1 MLNFIDDLLN
11 KITVYRL
18 TLYYLTALFLAAVGF
33 SAWGILPYNPYALV
47 ISAFIVLL
55 TCLVINII
63 FASVFGASPR
73 AESVYITAFILILI
87 ITPPLV
93 ENYLP
98 NISFL
103 LWASVWAM
111 ASKYIFAVGKKHI
124 FNPAAFAV
132 ALTAVTLNESASW
145 WVSSI
150 YLAPLTAVGG
160 LLILRKLRR
169 FDLAASFLIIAVPT
183 ILGFIFFKS
192 GDLVGA
198 SQKALFYSPLLFF
211 TFIMLTEPMTTPP
224 TKISRIWYGGLVGFL
239 FAPSIHIGSFYSTP
253 ELALIVGNIFSYLA
267 RNVLLFMA
275 AAKNE
280 TIAKIKQRMPSAPDI
295 IAILLFLG
303 LAGGVAAAVGP
314 LERLFSLSSSG
325 DESREIPGPSMT
337 APPAESP
344 PKSGETKQNAPMR
357 QIIPRFDDND
367 EEEEDDD

>member
-132 ALTAVTLNESASW
+132 ALTAVTINRSANW
-145 WVSSI
+145 WGSSI
-150 YLAPLTAVGG
+150 YLMPFVLVGG
-160 LLILRKLRR
+160 LLMVRKIRR
-169 FDLAASFLIIAVPT
+169 FDMVL
-183 ILGFIFFKS
+183 IFF
-192 GDLVGA
+192 GVALV
-198 SQKALFYSPLLFF
+198 S
-211 TFIMLTEPMTTPP
+211 
-224 TKISRIWYGGLVGFL
+224 
-239 FAPSIHIGSFYSTP
+239 
-253 ELALIVGNIFSYLA
+253 IVGLNFLKGG
-267 RNVLLFMA
+267 NPVFVL
-275 AAKNE
+275 E
-280 TIAKIKQRMPSAPDI
+280 KI
-295 IAILLFLG
+295 L
-303 LAGGVAAAVGP
+303 
-314 LERLFSLSSSG
+314 
-325 DESREIPGPSMT
+325 
-337 APPAESP
+337 
-344 PKSGETKQNAPMR
+344 
-357 QIIPRFDDND
+357 
-367 EEEEDDD
+367 